1 MTDQDQAA
9 AKPLVEPLE
18 AAWTRADG
26 DAFAAEFAE
35 DADFVNIRGDY
46 FSGREAVAHGHA
58 AIFGSIYAGSR
69 IRYSVARLRE
79 LAPGVL
85 LAHLDAH
92 LHVPPGPAAR
102 DISAIPSLVLVAD
115 DGAWR
120 IASFHNTT
128 RLRA

>member
-1 MTDQDQAA
+1 MTDQDQAVVKA
-9 AKPLVEPLE
+9 LVERLE
-18 AAWTRADG
+18 AAWNKADA

-46 FSGREAVAHGHA
+46 HSGREAVAHGHA

-92 LHVPPGPAAR
+92 LQVPAGPAAG
-102 DISAIPSLVLVAD
+102 DTHAIPSIVLVAD
-115 DGAWR
+115 QDAWQ

-128 RLRA
+128 RRSA